1 MAFNLSKIIF
11 TGRALWQCI
20 HFYCLWYSLN
30 QLCIIWEKNCRKIF
44 NWSFKIGAEMHEW
57 QAKTK
62 TKPLGWAIK
71 MMKILNIKFSI
82 KISEWLC
89 RYALKLTQSIN
100 QSLSLSLSLSLVK
113 WGITCEALG
122 YWGSLICLKSLKP
135 MGWQPITISSVT
147 GSMVGLSGKVSS
159 SIVWNQNCELKFLSP
174 FTKKNPLFF
183 TFESLSYAWFVHD
196 KHFYWN
202 FLKSLSKMPL
212 LCILTALH
220 VIHLHWLL

>member
-100 QSLSLSLSLSLVK
+100 QSLSLSLSLSLWLNGALPVK
-113 WGITCEALG
+113 HLDTEGHS
-122 YWGSLICLKSLKP
+122 Y
-135 MGWQPITISSVT
+135 
-147 GSMVGLSGKVSS
+147 
-159 SIVWNQNCELKFLSP
+159 VWEFWSQWDGN
-174 FTKKNPLFF
+174 
-183 TFESLSYAWFVHD
+183 
-196 KHFYWN
+196 
-202 FLKSLSKMPL
+202 LSKYL
-212 LCILTALH
+212 LSLGL
-220 VIHLHWLL
+220 WLDCPEKYQVLLSEIKIVN